1 MEIFLRDLLAA
12 PVPHL
17 AARIDE
23 VLRQGE
29 RVTTVTYLDRRARL
43 AEALSPACLRE
54 RALARASI
62 LEAAVPAG
70 GTCLLVMPAGPEF
83 LTTLLGCLYA
93 GIVAVPLPEPHLETN
108 GERLDAV
115 LADSG
120 AAAILCTAANL
131 LLLQQHFA
139 TPEGRSPPCA
149 LLTMDAM
156 ETNAGPGR
164 EPVCA
169 GLQGSPDDTVIVQY
183 TSGSTRHPRG
193 VALSS
198 RNIQVN
204 AAIVFDEWQLQQDAD
219 VTINW
224 LPHYHDMG
232 LLGGLLYPL
241 LGGGSSVQMPP
252 VTFIQHPLRW
262 LQTVSEYRG
271 TVSGGPAFALSLCLD
286 TISNEH
292 LRGLDLS
299 CWKTLF
305 CGAEPVSADLLQRFR
320 TKFAGAGLEPAA
332 VFGSYGLAEATLF
345 VAGRRADLGGA
356 AAGTADVVHGET
368 PRLEPSH
375 LSPVTRALLQ
385 IVDPATCLPLSDGA
399 VGEVWVTGASV
410 SRGYV
415 QQAGSGPTGGELFHA
430 HLRGSDE
437 TYLRTGDLGW
447 IGSAGLYISGRMKD
461 MLIANGA
468 NVAAVDVEWLAA
480 ACHPGLNPLAA
491 AAVALALEEGT
502 ETSALLIEVKTPAVR
517 LEDPAVLAETIR
529 RAVRATFGIELR
541 LVQFVT
547 RGALERTTS
556 GKVRRRRVAARLRE
570 GHQYPEVL
578 T

>member
-1 MEIFLRDLLAA
+1 M
-12 PVPHL
+12 

-23 VLRQGE
+23 VLRGE
-29 RVTTVTYLDRRARL
+29 ERGTTVTYLDRRGRL
-43 AEALSPACLRE
+43 AEVLSMAALRL

-62 LEAAVPAG
+62 LEAAVPTG

-93 GIVAVPLPEPHLETN
+93 GMVAVPLPEPHLEAN

-120 AAAILCTAANL
+120 AAAILCTTANL
-131 LLLQQHFA
+131 PLLEQHFG
-139 TPEGRSPPCA
+139 TGEGRSTPFV
-149 LLTMDAM
+149 LLAMDEA
-156 ETNAGPGR
+156 AADPAR

-169 GLQGSPDDTVIVQY
+169 GLQALPDDTVIVQY

-204 AAIVFDEWQLQQDAD
+204 AAIVFDEWRLQRDAD

-286 TISNEH
+286 NISDEQVQ
-292 LRGLDLS
+292 GLDLS

-320 TKFAGAGLEPAA
+320 AKFAGARLHPSA

-345 VAGRRADLGGA
+345 VAGRRAEPGDPEIPIGDA
-356 AAGTADVVHGET
+356 
-368 PRLEPSH
+368 PKLEPSR
-375 LSPVTRALLQ
+375 LSPVTRASLR
-385 IVDPATCLPLSDGA
+385 IVDPATCLPLNDGA

-415 QQAGSGPTGGELFHA
+415 QQAGEPHPGADLFTA
-430 HLRGSDE
+430 RLCGSEE

-447 IGSAGLYISGRMKD
+447 IGPGGLYISGRMKD

-468 NVAAVDVEWLAA
+468 NVAAVDIEWLAA
-480 ACHPGLNPLAA
+480 TCHPGLNPLAA

-502 ETSALLIEVKTPAVR
+502 ETSALLIEVKSPAVR
-517 LEDPAVLAETIR
+517 IEDPHAVADAIR
-529 RAVRATFGIELR
+529 RAVRATFGIDLR
-541 LVQFVT
+541 LVQFVI

-556 GKVRRRRVAARLRE
+556 GKVRRRRVAVRLHE
-570 GHQYPEVL
+570 GHRYPDAAASGVP
-578 T
+578 